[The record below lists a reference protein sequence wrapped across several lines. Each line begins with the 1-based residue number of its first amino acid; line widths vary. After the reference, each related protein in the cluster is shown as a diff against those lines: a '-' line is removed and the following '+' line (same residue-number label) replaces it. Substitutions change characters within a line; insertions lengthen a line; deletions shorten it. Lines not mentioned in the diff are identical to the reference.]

1 MSQTPTTQVMQNTVI
16 LAIPPAKSLFAIRFQ
31 RNQQFRIEVL
41 ARNADEAY
49 AEAIKKFQTDEGRAQ
64 LLNSLLDYFTA
75 ENITL
80 AKGE

>member
-1 MSQTPTTQVMQNTVI
+1 MSQTPTTQVMQNPVI
-16 LAIPPAKSLFAIRFQ
+16 LAIPPAKILFAIRFQ

>member
-1 MSQTPTTQVMQNTVI
+1 MSQTPTPQTMQNPVI

-80 AKGE
+80 AQGE

>member
-1 MSQTPTTQVMQNTVI
+1 MSQTPTPQTMQNPVI

-31 RNQQFRIEVL
+31 RNQQFRVEVL
-41 ARNADEAY
+41 ARNPDEAY

-80 AKGE
+80 VQGE

>member
-1 MSQTPTTQVMQNTVI
+1 MSQTPTMQMMQNPVI

>member
-1 MSQTPTTQVMQNTVI
+1 MSQTQIPQQIQNSI
-16 LAIPPAKSLFAIRFQ
+16 IPAIPPAKGLFAIRFQ
-31 RNQQFRIEVL
+31 RSQQFRIEVL

-75 ENITL
+75 ENITF
-80 AKGE
+80 ARGE

>member
-1 MSQTPTTQVMQNTVI
+1 MNLTPTAQPIPNLAMQAVPT
-16 LAIPPAKSLFAIRFQ
+16 PKSLFAIRFQ

-64 LLNSLLDYFTA
+64 LLTSLLDYFTA
-75 ENITL
+75 ENI
-80 AKGE
+80 AFVRGE

>member
-1 MSQTPTTQVMQNTVI
+1 MSQTPTPQTMQNPVI

>member
-1 MSQTPTTQVMQNTVI
+1 MSQTPTPQTMQNPVI

-31 RNQQFRIEVL
+31 RNKQFRIEVL

-80 AKGE
+80 VQGE

>member
-1 MSQTPTTQVMQNTVI
+1 MSQTPTTQVMQNPVI

-49 AEAIKKFQTDEGRAQ
+49 AEAIKKFGADEGRAQ